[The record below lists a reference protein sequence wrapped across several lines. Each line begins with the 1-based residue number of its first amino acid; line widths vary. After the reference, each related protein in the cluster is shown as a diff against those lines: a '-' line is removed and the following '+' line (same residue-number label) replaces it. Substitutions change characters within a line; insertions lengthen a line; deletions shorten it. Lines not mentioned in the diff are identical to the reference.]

1 MNSIREITKVRPDG
15 AVEVRNP
22 ALSPGDEV
30 EVIVFLPT
38 TKKAAQGDP
47 YSFLKVL
54 EDANLD
60 GPPDWSAHLDDY
72 LYHGKP
78 HDGKPGIS

>member
-15 AVEVRNP
+15 VVEVRNP

-30 EVIVFLPT
+30 EVIVFLPA
-38 TKKAAQGDP
+38 TKKTAQGDP

-54 EDANLD
+54 EEANLD

-72 LYHGKP
+72 LYRGKA